1 MNNNL
6 KVEIMNEMDHQFI
19 CNVNKE
25 LWLQQTSI
33 KSNDNKTKMHFDR
46 MDLSFQSQDS
56 YKLDQMNIKG
66 FHKALNLV

>member
-6 KVEIMNEMDHQFI
+6 KVEIMNEIDHQSI

-46 MDLSFQSQDS
+46 MDLSFQSQNSKEFD
-56 YKLDQMNIKG
+56 
-66 FHKALNLV
+66 KALNIV